1 MRKRLL
7 TFLLLLLSAS
17 LIMSLIACGSEKEPD
32 ETKEAE
38 TENTG
43 SETAKEDESATGKE
57 EDELRENQE
66 KITDFL
72 TLYGRTVVQGIP
84 VREDQCAL
92 SVMDSNHRKQRRVR
106 IHA

>member
-1 MRKRLL
+1 M

-43 SETAKEDESATGKE
+43 SETAKEDETAAGKE
-57 EDELRENQE
+57 EDEYNR
-66 KITDFL
+66 
-72 TLYGRTVVQGIP
+72 
-84 VREDQCAL
+84 
-92 SVMDSNHRKQRRVR
+92 RKKYRFFR
-106 IHA
+106 IST